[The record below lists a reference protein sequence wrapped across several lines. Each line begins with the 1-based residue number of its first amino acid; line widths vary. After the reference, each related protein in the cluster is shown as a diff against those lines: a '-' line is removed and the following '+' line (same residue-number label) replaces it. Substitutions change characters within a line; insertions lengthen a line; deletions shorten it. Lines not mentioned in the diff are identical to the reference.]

1 MLEVGWTPDKP
12 MAEPT
17 EDWGVLGPTKC
28 PVCRMLRKDPIFA
41 AMLGVSLFVALWAMK
56 GD

>member
-12 MAEPT
+12 LAEPT
-17 EDWGVLGPTKC
+17 DDWGVLGPTRC
-28 PVCRMLRKDPIFA
+28 PVCRMLRKDPVFA
-41 AMLGVSLFVALWAMK
+41 ALLGVGLFVALWAMK